1 MLCKK
6 NMVTAYKLNGLTYQM
21 MKWLY
26 KAKYFAL
33 PNVLADEK
41 LIPEL
46 LQDNVTPENIS
57 KLLLPMLTTQNAE
70 QLALVAKFEMLHESL
85 KKDADVQAALAVT
98 NLIEQQP

>member
-1 MLCKK
+1 
-6 NMVTAYKLNGLTYQM
+6 M

-46 LQDNVTPENIS
+46 LQDDVTPQTIS
-57 KLLLPMLTTQNAE
+57 ELLLPMLTLQSGDE
-70 QLALVAKFEMLHESL
+70 QQALIAKFETLHASL
-85 KKDADVQAALAVT
+85 KKDADVQAALAVA

>member
-1 MLCKK
+1 
-6 NMVTAYKLNGLTYQM
+6 MVTAYKLSGLTYQM

-33 PNVLADEK
+33 PNVLANEK

-46 LQDNVTPENIS
+46 LQDDVTPQNIS
-57 KLLLPMLTTQNAE
+57 ELLLPMLTTQKDE
-70 QLALVAKFEMLHESL
+70 QQQVLISKFQTLHESL
-85 KKDADVQAALAVT
+85 KKDADAQAALAVA